1 MGTRTTTTTELVL
14 HFLACWR
21 LCQLAIRDRI
31 TLPIRGRLIRWAY
44 QRADD
49 APAGD
54 MDDLTLGEWDEL
66 ARADDDAPYLVTLAT
81 CWWCA
86 GWWIAVAWTAAAWV
100 WPAGWWWASVALAA
114 SVLIV
119 AGADLLALLGRLAK

>member
-1 MGTRTTTTTELVL
+1 MELVL

-44 QRADD
+44 QRADGPDQATD
-49 APAGD
+49 AEPA
-54 MDDLTLGEWDEL
+54 TLGEWDDL
-66 ARADDDAPYLVTLAT
+66 AQADADAPPLAILVT

-86 GWWIAVAWTAAAWV
+86 GLWIAAGWTGFAAV
-100 WPAGWWWASVALAA
+100 WPAGWWWSSVALGA
-114 SVLIV
+114 SVVLV
-119 AGADLLALLGRLAK
+119 VGSDVLAVLGKASE